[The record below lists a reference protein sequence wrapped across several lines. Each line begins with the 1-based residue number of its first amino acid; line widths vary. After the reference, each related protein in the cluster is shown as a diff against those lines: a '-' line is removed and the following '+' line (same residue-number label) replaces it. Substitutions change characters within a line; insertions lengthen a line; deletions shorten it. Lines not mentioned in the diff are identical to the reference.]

1 MENVRIIDSAR
12 RHAKEQGIRDEDI
25 LYVIN
30 HADYIIELDEYQNK
44 LLYIG
49 FDRAAR
55 NLEVITVELVGGD
68 IIAIHAM
75 KLRKSTL
82 RSIEEAYGRAY

>member
-1 MENVRIIDSAR
+1 MDNIRIIDSAR
-12 RHAKEQGIRDEDI
+12 KHAREQNIDDADI

-30 HADYIIELDEYQNK
+30 HALYIIELDEYQNK

-49 FDRAAR
+49 FDESGR

-82 RSIEEAYGRAY
+82 RTIEEKYGKA